1 MTQYTESRTDQRD
14 ERSGWRML
22 HPAALIVDIIDSI
35 KATIGFIVV
44 FVGIRIVRERDNWSI
59 WIIIAIIVAVL
70 AITFV
75 PPIVGWLTTR
85 YRLGAN
91 ALELRTGLFSR
102 KNRTINY
109 AAIHAIDSAS
119 PVYLQPFGVAR
130 LTVSSAG
137 SDANITLTAVP
148 TALQLELE
156 SLRERSR
163 AAHDTG
169 TIAEPTTSVAD
180 SSSIVRLNMSSGTIT
195 QADESDNA
203 PASPLMS
210 AAASGTPANAT
221 PSTAS
226 SAVINTPVSS
236 TSFTPVPSAASSTPA
251 RFPAN
256 QPVFRASVRDI
267 LLFAIT
273 DLGFLA
279 AALAIYAFAD
289 KIRDLVPRN
298 WVTTAEQSVGEIV
311 AQGVRS
317 IILLALACVIVLMI
331 VSIISALLRFYGF
344 EVWRRGDDLVVV
356 RGLFTRRTTTLP
368 VSRIQTI
375 MIRQSFLRQPFHLC
389 SVSLGLSSSSSS
401 DDDDDE
407 SNTDSANI
415 LPVVS
420 TRRVIGLLREMLPEW
435 DVHEMPVR
443 RTGRGLT
450 RYYLTM
456 PIVLGLVA
464 LAADVTVMVIA
475 PGWLDGW
482 MVWLIP
488 TIIVAVFGWV
498 TASRWLRSRVDG
510 YAMLDE
516 TRDDARNTVAA
527 SRSGVGLLGVAR
539 GNDINSDEMNSADD
553 AIRANHV
560 NTADGSADTAHAS
573 VPNPTDLRDKCAR
586 LTDSEQNVATVPAL
600 ATSADVS
607 VGAAPIGI
615 KSTSTS
621 ASSVHSGSV
630 LPHLI
635 MMTSADMTARFTLIT
650 RRSRVQSVTRST
662 TLWREPLG
670 IERVEMPLFV
680 TNGKSELTFL
690 FLRRPD
696 ADRLAAWAEA

>member
-401 DDDDDE
+401 GDDDDE

-435 DVHEMPVR
+435 DVREMPVR

-464 LAADVTVMVIA
+464 LAVAVTVMIIV
-475 PGWLDGW
+475 PGWLDVW

-510 YAMLDE
+510 YAMLD
-516 TRDDARNTVAA
+516 
-527 SRSGVGLLGVAR
+527 
-539 GNDINSDEMNSADD
+539 D
-553 AIRANHV
+553 AIRAN
-560 NTADGSADTAHAS
+560 TAADSTDMTRTIVA
-573 VPNPTDLRDKCAR
+573 NPTDLRDQSAR
-586 LTDSEQNVATVPAL
+586 LTDSEQNVVDTVPIL
-600 ATSADVS
+600 TSSTVASIDAVP
-607 VGAAPIGI
+607 AAVCANPAH
-615 KSTSTS
+615 STR
-621 ASSVHSGSV
+621 GGV
-630 LPHLI
+630 LPHRI
-635 MMTSADMTARFTLIT
+635 MMTGADMTARFTLIT

>member
-1 MTQYTESRTDQRD
+1 MTQRTERN
-14 ERSGWRML
+14 GWRML

-35 KATIGFIVV
+35 KATIGFLVV
-44 FVGIRIVRERDNWSI
+44 FIGIRIVRERDNWSI

-85 YRLGAN
+85 YRLGAD

-102 KNRTINY
+102 KNRTISY
-109 AAIHAIDSAS
+109 ATIHAIDSAS
-119 PVYLQPFGVAR
+119 PVYLQPFGVVR

-148 TALQLELE
+148 AALQLELE

-163 AAHDTG
+163 ATHDTDA
-169 TIAEPTTSVAD
+169 IAEPSVARLGGRPVTSARVEQSD
-180 SSSIVRLNMSSGTIT
+180 S
-195 QADESDNA
+195 
-203 PASPLMS
+203 
-210 AAASGTPANAT
+210 AN
-221 PSTAS
+221 
-226 SAVINTPVSS
+226 VS
-236 TSFTPVPSAASSTPA
+236 
-251 RFPAN
+251 PAN

-273 DLGFLA
+273 DLSFLA

-289 KIRDLVPRN
+289 RIRDLVPRD

-401 DDDDDE
+401 GDDDDE

-435 DVHEMPVR
+435 DVREMPVQ

-464 LAADVTVMVIA
+464 LAADVTVMIIA

-510 YAMLDE
+510 YAMLD
-516 TRDDARNTVAA
+516 
-527 SRSGVGLLGVAR
+527 
-539 GNDINSDEMNSADD
+539 D
-553 AIRANHV
+553 AIRAN
-560 NTADGSADTAHAS
+560 TADDSTDMARTS
-573 VPNPTDLRDKCAR
+573 VANPTDLRDQSAR
-586 LTDSEQNVATVPAL
+586 LTDSEQNVVDTVPILTSSTVVPIDAL
-600 ATSADVS
+600 P
-607 VGAAPIGI
+607 AAVCANPAH
-615 KSTSTS
+615 STR
-621 ASSVHSGSV
+621 GGV
-630 LPHLI
+630 LPHRI
-635 MMTSADMTARFTLIT
+635 MMTGADMTARFTLIT

>member
-1 MTQYTESRTDQRD
+1 MAQCTERN
-14 ERSGWRML
+14 GWRML

-35 KATIGFIVV
+35 KATIGFLVAFI
-44 FVGIRIVRERDNWSI
+44 GIRIVRERDNWSI
-59 WIIIAIIVAVL
+59 WIIIAIIVAAL

-85 YRLGAN
+85 YRLGAD

-102 KNRTINY
+102 KNRTISY

-119 PVYLQPFGVAR
+119 PVYLQPFGVVR

-137 SDANITLTAVP
+137 SDANITLNAVP
-148 TALQLELE
+148 AALQLELE

-163 AAHDTG
+163 AAHDTA
-169 TIAEPTTSVAD
+169 TIAEPVTGAD
-180 SSSIVRLNMSSGTIT
+180 QS
-195 QADESDNA
+195 DES
-203 PASPLMS
+203 PVTS
-210 AAASGTPANAT
+210 ARVERSDSTPANA
-221 PSTAS
+221 
-226 SAVINTPVSS
+226 NVS
-236 TSFTPVPSAASSTPA
+236 
-251 RFPAN
+251 PAN

-273 DLGFLA
+273 DLSFLA

-289 KIRDLVPRN
+289 RIRDLVPRD

-311 AQGVRS
+311 AQGVMS

-401 DDDDDE
+401 GDDDDE

-482 MVWLIP
+482 MAWLIP
-488 TIIVAVFGWV
+488 TIIAAVFGWV

-510 YAMLDE
+510 YAIL
-516 TRDDARNTVAA
+516 
-527 SRSGVGLLGVAR
+527 
-539 GNDINSDEMNSADD
+539 DD
-553 AIRANHV
+553 AIRT
-560 NTADGSADTAHAS
+560 NTADDSTDMARTIVA
-573 VPNPTDLRDKCAR
+573 NPTDLRDQSAR
-586 LTDSEQNVATVPAL
+586 LTDSEQNVVDTVPIL
-600 ATSADVS
+600 TSSTV
-607 VGAAPIGI
+607 APIDALPAAVCANPAH
-615 KSTSTS
+615 STRR
-621 ASSVHSGSV
+621 GV
-630 LPHLI
+630 LPHRI
-635 MMTSADMTARFTLIT
+635 MMTGADMTARFTLIT

>member
-1 MTQYTESRTDQRD
+1 MTQRTQRN
-14 ERSGWRML
+14 GWRML

-35 KATIGFIVV
+35 KATIGFLVV
-44 FVGIRIVRERDNWSI
+44 FIGIRIVRERDNWSI
-59 WIIIAIIVAVL
+59 WIIIAIIIAVL

-85 YRLGAN
+85 YRLGAD

-102 KNRTINY
+102 KNRTISY

-119 PVYLQPFGVAR
+119 PVYLQPFGVVR

-137 SDANITLTAVP
+137 SDANITLNAVP
-148 TALQLELE
+148 AALQLELE

-163 AAHDTG
+163 AAHDTDA
-169 TIAEPTTSVAD
+169 IAEPSVAQSGGNPVTSARVEQSD
-180 SSSIVRLNMSSGTIT
+180 S
-195 QADESDNA
+195 
-203 PASPLMS
+203 
-210 AAASGTPANAT
+210 
-221 PSTAS
+221 
-226 SAVINTPVSS
+226 TPVS
-236 TSFTPVPSAASSTPA
+236 
-251 RFPAN
+251 PAN

-273 DLGFLA
+273 DLSFLA

-289 KIRDLVPRN
+289 RIRDLVPRD

-311 AQGVRS
+311 AQGVMS

-401 DDDDDE
+401 GDDDDE

-435 DVHEMPVR
+435 DVREMPVR

-464 LAADVTVMVIA
+464 LAVAVTVMIIV
-475 PGWLDGW
+475 PGWLDVW

-510 YAMLDE
+510 YAMLD
-516 TRDDARNTVAA
+516 
-527 SRSGVGLLGVAR
+527 
-539 GNDINSDEMNSADD
+539 D
-553 AIRANHV
+553 AIRAN
-560 NTADGSADTAHAS
+560 TAADSTDMTRTIVA
-573 VPNPTDLRDKCAR
+573 NPTDLRDQSAR
-586 LTDSEQNVATVPAL
+586 LTDSEQNVVDTVPIL
-600 ATSADVS
+600 TSSTVASIDAVP
-607 VGAAPIGI
+607 AAVCANPAH
-615 KSTSTS
+615 STR
-621 ASSVHSGSV
+621 GGV
-630 LPHLI
+630 LPHRI
-635 MMTSADMTARFTLIT
+635 MMTGADMTARFTLIT

>member
-1 MTQYTESRTDQRD
+1 MTQRTQRN
-14 ERSGWRML
+14 GWRML
-22 HPAALIVDIIDSI
+22 HPAALIIDIIDSI
-35 KATIGFIVV
+35 KATIGFFVV
-44 FVGIRIVRERDNWSI
+44 FIGIRIVRERDNWSI
-59 WIIIAIIVAVL
+59 WIIIAIIIAAL

-75 PPIVGWLTTR
+75 PPIIGWLTTR
-85 YRLGAN
+85 YRLGAD

-102 KNRTINY
+102 KNRTISY

-119 PVYLQPFGVAR
+119 PVYLQPFGVVR

-137 SDANITLTAVP
+137 SDANITLNAVP
-148 TALQLELE
+148 AALQLELE

-163 AAHDTG
+163 AAHDTA
-169 TIAEPTTSVAD
+169 TIAVPTTSVAQSD
-180 SSSIVRLNMSSGTIT
+180 KSPVTSARIE
-195 QADESDNA
+195 QSDNA
-203 PASPLMS
+203 
-210 AAASGTPANAT
+210 
-221 PSTAS
+221 TAS
-226 SAVINTPVSS
+226 
-236 TSFTPVPSAASSTPA
+236 
-251 RFPAN
+251 PAN

-273 DLGFLA
+273 DLSFLA
-279 AALAIYAFAD
+279 AALAIYAFVD
-289 KIRDLVPRN
+289 RIRDLVPRD
-298 WVTTAEQSVGEIV
+298 WVTTAEQSVSEIV

-401 DDDDDE
+401 GDDDDE

-435 DVHEMPVR
+435 DVREMPVR

-482 MVWLIP
+482 MAWLIP

-510 YAMLDE
+510 YAMLD
-516 TRDDARNTVAA
+516 
-527 SRSGVGLLGVAR
+527 
-539 GNDINSDEMNSADD
+539 D
-553 AIRANHV
+553 AIRAN
-560 NTADGSADTAHAS
+560 TADDSTDMARTFVA
-573 VPNPTDLRDKCAR
+573 NPTDLRDQSAR
-586 LTDSEQNVATVPAL
+586 LTDSEQNVVAT
-600 ATSADVS
+600 
-607 VGAAPIGI
+607 APILTS
-615 KSTSTS
+615 STVVPID
-621 ASSVHSGSV
+621 ALPAAVCANPAHSNCGGV
-630 LPHLI
+630 LPHRI
-635 MMTSADMTARFTLIT
+635 MMTGADMTARFTLIT

-696 ADRLAAWAEA
+696 ADHLAAWAEA